1 MLKRS
6 VNPDLSGKARR
17 FCLIEMKSTPPWRG
31 IGVVGAIFA
40 FSAAASGKTAKGII
54 QKIAANYENQM
65 KGVKDYTVVT
75 DKSTTYHKR
84 ATVGG
89 RTIYKT
95 RSETEMMGK
104 KFTTIYD
111 GVYQW
116 SVDPI
121 SGELKKEKPDYNPYQ
136 AWENLKD
143 IDAEYVR
150 TEKIDGN
157 SAYVLRIEDMTKL
170 MGTNKPEEMVEGSG
184 KVWVDVKDL
193 VMKKMEIS
201 AKIVDEEGQKRD
213 VNTITRFED
222 FRKVD
227 GMLIAYRTV
236 TTIGGVAEEIT
247 PEQKQEMREG
257 LAKMREELAKMP
269 PEQRA
274 MAEKMMKPQME
285 MMQKMLAG
293 GGMETVIEVKDA
305 KVNTGLS
312 DALFDGSKLR

>member
-1 MLKRS
+1 M
-6 VNPDLSGKARR
+6 
-17 FCLIEMKSTPPWRG
+17 
-31 IGVVGAIFA
+31 VVAALFA
-40 FSAAASGKTAKGII
+40 FSAASGSPRSGKTAEEII
-54 QKIAANYENQM
+54 KKIAANYENQM

-75 DKSTTYHKR
+75 DESIIYYKR

-95 RSETEMMGK
+95 RSEMETMGM

-116 SVDPI
+116 SVDPV

-136 AWENLKD
+136 AWENLEA
-143 IDAEYVR
+143 IDAEYVG
-150 TEKIDGN
+150 TEKIEGN
-157 SAYVLRIEDMTKL
+157 PAYVLKIRDMTKL
-170 MGTNKPEEMVEGSG
+170 MGMGKPEKMVEGEVSG

-193 VMKKMEIS
+193 VMRKMEIF
-201 AKIVDEEGQKRD
+201 AKMMDEEGQKRD
-213 VNTITRFED
+213 MNIVIKLED

-227 GMLIAYRTV
+227 GMLRAYRTV

-257 LAKMREELAKMP
+257 LAEMREGLAEMP

-274 MAEKMMKPQME
+274 MAEKMIKPQME

-293 GGMETVIEVKDA
+293 GGIETVIEVKDI

-312 DALFDGSKLR
+312 DALFDGSKLK